1 MYNLYDDLRVV
12 GTDDKEHDENLG
24 RVMRK
29 LQESGITLSY
39 DKCEI
44 GVPSRTNMG
53 DVLSGEGLK
62 LSDERVKAIFEA
74 PASQNLSELRGFIG
88 SVQFCA
94 KFITNVST
102 V

>member
-44 GVPSRTNMG
+44 GVPSMTYMG

-62 LSDERVKAIFEA
+62 LSDERVKAQKFPWIRPVLCEVHRKLFLQ
-74 PASQNLSELRGFIG
+74 SQVHCG
-88 SVQFCA
+88 
-94 KFITNVST
+94 T
-102 V
+102 

>member
-1 MYNLYDDLRVV
+1 
-12 GTDDKEHDENLG
+12 
-24 RVMRK
+24 
-29 LQESGITLSY
+29 
-39 DKCEI
+39 
-44 GVPSRTNMG
+44 MG

-62 LSDERVKAIFEA
+62 LSDERVKVIFEA